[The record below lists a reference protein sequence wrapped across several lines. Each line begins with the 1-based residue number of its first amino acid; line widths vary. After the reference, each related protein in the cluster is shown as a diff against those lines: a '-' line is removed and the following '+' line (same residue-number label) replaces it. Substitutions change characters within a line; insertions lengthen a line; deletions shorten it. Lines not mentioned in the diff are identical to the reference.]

1 MHSSRAGVLYGVA
14 AYGLWGFLPL
24 YWLLLG
30 EAGSV
35 EVVAH
40 RVVWSLVV
48 VLVILALAGR
58 LRGLTRLGRR
68 TYGLLA
74 VASVV
79 VAANWC
85 LYIWAVDTNQVI
97 EASLGYF
104 VNPLVTILLGVVV
117 LRERLREAQ
126 WLAVGIAALAVV
138 VLTIDYGRLPWIA
151 LALALTFAT
160 YGFVKKK
167 AGVGAAESLAIET
180 AVLVVPSVG
189 FLIWLAARGG
199 ATFAHAGPAIDVAL
213 VAVGLVTAVPL
224 LCFSAAATRVPLT
237 TLGQLQYLAPSINFV
252 LGVTIFDE
260 DVPPARLAGFGLVW
274 IALVIVTVD
283 AFRHRRRAA
292 RVAVESMAE

>member
-24 YWLLLG
+24 YWLLLD

-48 VLVILALAGR
+48 VLVILAVAGR

-68 TYGLLA
+68 AHGLLA

-117 LRERLREAQ
+117 LRERLRGAQ

-167 AGVGAAESLAIET
+167 AGVGAAESLAIEA
-180 AVLVVPSVG
+180 AVLVVPSAG
-189 FLIWLAARGG
+189 FLVWLAARGE
-199 ATFAHAGPAIDVAL
+199 ATFGHAGPAIDVAL
-213 VAVGLVTAVPL
+213 VAVGLVTAIPL

-237 TLGQLQYLAPSINFV
+237 TLGQLQYLAPTINFV

-283 AFRHRRRAA
+283 ALRHRRRAA
-292 RVAVESMAE
+292 RIAVESMAG

>member
-1 MHSSRAGVLYGVA
+1 MHTSRAGVLYGVA

-24 YWLLLG
+24 YWLLLDD
-30 EAGSV
+30 AGSV

-40 RVVWSLVV
+40 RLVWSLAV
-48 VLVILALAGR
+48 VLVILAVTGR
-58 LRGLTRLGRR
+58 LRGLARLGARA
-68 TYGLLA
+68 YGLLC

-85 LYIWAVDTNQVI
+85 VYIWAVDTNQVV

-104 VNPLVTILLGVVV
+104 VNPLVTILLGVIV
-117 LRERLREAQ
+117 LRERLRRAQ
-126 WLAVGIAALAVV
+126 WVAVGTAALAVV

-151 LALALTFAT
+151 LALAFTFAT

-180 AVLVVPSVG
+180 AVLFVPSVA
-189 FLIWLAARGG
+189 FLVWLTARGE
-199 ATFAHAGPAIDVAL
+199 ATFGHAGTTIDVAL

-237 TLGQLQYLAPSINFV
+237 TLGQLQYLAPTINFV

-260 DVPPARLAGFGLVW
+260 DVPPARLVGFGLVW
-274 IALVIVTVD
+274 IALVIITVD
-283 AFRHRRRAA
+283 ALRNRRRAPK
-292 RVAVESMAE
+292 VAVESMAG

>member
-24 YWLLLG
+24 YWLLLDD
-30 EAGSV
+30 AGSI

-48 VLVILALAGR
+48 VLVILAVAGR

-68 TYGLLA
+68 GYGLLA

-117 LRERLREAQ
+117 LREQLRSAQ

-167 AGVGAAESLAIET
+167 AGVGAAESLAIEA
-180 AVLVVPSVG
+180 AVLLVPSVG
-189 FLIWLAARGG
+189 FLVWLAARGE
-199 ATFAHAGPAIDVAL
+199 ATFGHAGPAIDVAL

-237 TLGQLQYLAPSINFV
+237 TLGQLQYLAPTINFV

-283 AFRHRRRAA
+283 ALRHRRGAA
-292 RVAVESMAE
+292 TVSVESTAG

>member
-24 YWLLLG
+24 YWVLLD

-48 VLVILALAGR
+48 VLVILAVAGR
-58 LRGLTRLGRR
+58 LRGLRRLGRR
-68 TYGLLA
+68 AYGLLA

-79 VAANWC
+79 VGANWC

-117 LRERLREAQ
+117 LRERLRGGQ

-167 AGVGAAESLAIET
+167 AGVGAAESLAIE
-180 AVLVVPSVG
+180 ASILVVPSTG
-189 FLIWLAARGG
+189 FLVWLTARGE
-199 ATFAHAGPAIDVAL
+199 ATFGHAGPAIDVAL

-237 TLGQLQYLAPSINFV
+237 TLGQLQYLAPTINFV

-260 DVPPARLAGFGLVW
+260 EVPPARLAGFGLVW

-283 AFRHRRRAA
+283 ALRHRRRAA
-292 RVAVESMAE
+292 KAAVESMAG